1 MNNSIWAGFIGLF
14 ILSGCSQTVSVNGVD
29 GFDTHSQASVYGWV
43 SVDGYF
49 PPSITSLEVEICKI
63 IDNQCFKSAS
73 QSYQGVQLPVQ
84 YSFLIAPIQAGEG
97 KMKIIGKLYSN
108 GDLVAEKE
116 KNYLFFEGNK
126 QENLILV
133 PKINR

>member
-29 GFDTHSQASVYGWV
+29 DFDTQSQASVYGWV

-49 PPSITSLEVEICKI
+49 PPSITSLEVEICKV
-63 IDNQCFKSAS
+63 IDNQCLKSVS

-84 YSFLIAPIQAGEG
+84 YSFLIAPIQAGE
-97 KMKIIGKLYSN
+97 
-108 GDLVAEKE
+108 
-116 KNYLFFEGNK
+116 
-126 QENLILV
+126 
-133 PKINR
+133 

>member
-14 ILSGCSQTVSVNGVD
+14 ILSGCSQTLSVNGVD
-29 GFDTHSQASVYGWV
+29 GFDIQSQASVYGWV

-49 PPSITSLEVEICKI
+49 PPSITSLEVEICKV
-63 IDNQCFKSAS
+63 IDNQCLKSAS

-108 GDLVAEKE
+108 GELVAEKE
-116 KNYLFFEGNK
+116 KSYLFLEGNK

>member
-14 ILSGCSQTVSVNGVD
+14 ILSGCSQTVSVNGGD
-29 GFDTHSQASVYGWV
+29 GFDTQSQASVYGWV

-49 PPSITSLEVEICKI
+49 PPSITSLEVEICKV
-63 IDNQCFKSAS
+63 IDNQCLKSAS

-108 GDLVAEKE
+108 GELVAEKE
-116 KNYLFFEGNK
+116 KSYLFLEGNK